1 MVSSTVDVHERYG
14 DELVVIGMNALE
26 EPDAVRAFTDEQGMS
41 YLNLIADE
49 ETLGAYGVRGHPFTV
64 LISPDGLLA
73 QTFVGYV
80 DGETLE
86 AGVRTLLG
94 LE

>member
-1 MVSSTVDVHERYG
+1 
-14 DELVVIGMNALE
+14 MNALE